1 MVIKMRADIG
11 TKGKSGRNRQANTA
25 HFGKIST
32 LATKKVATR
41 CIAIG
46 SCFAKIINPLCHVS
60 I

>member
-1 MVIKMRADIG
+1 MVIKICANIG

-25 HFGKIST
+25 HFSEIST
-32 LATKKVATR
+32 LTAKEIATR

-46 SCFAKIINPLCHVS
+46 SGFSKIINPLCHVS